1 MKAHQLNSRAW
12 VMFCYISFAVA
23 TGFTS
28 IGIWAMAI
36 SLEMKAFMLMGLLFS
51 IGSAFTLAKTLRDE
65 HEASQFHSKLEE
77 ARTER
82 LLREVD
88 PEREA
93 A

>member
-1 MKAHQLNSRAW
+1 MNAHQLNSRAW
-12 VMFCYISFAVA
+12 ISFCYISFAVA
-23 TGFTS
+23 VGFTG

-36 SLEMKAFMLMGLLFS
+36 TLEMKAFMLMGLLFS

-65 HEASQFHSKLEE
+65 HEASQFHTKLDD
-77 ARTER
+77 ARTEK

-88 PEREA
+88 PIRDA

>member
-1 MKAHQLNSRAW
+1 MNAHQLNSRAW
-12 VMFCYISFAVA
+12 VAFCYISFAVA
-23 TGFTS
+23 VGFTG

-65 HEASQFHSKLEE
+65 HEASQFHTKLDDG
-77 ARTER
+77 RTER

-88 PEREA
+88 TVKDA